1 MNITRHTSIVFVS
14 FHPHISVSPH
24 TLNPPHPTA
33 DPTLATDQTTA
44 ASAPPPPSA
53 SVSSSTALSDSADW
67 MSSGPSFNTSSSVS
81 GSAKPAAGGSSSLDA
96 DAALAA
102 FLAAQEMEE
111 GGEPRIRKP
120 DVRKGYED
128 DNSYDEDE
136 MEGSEGAQGETEK
149 IWGDKEG
156 ND

>member
-24 TLNPPHPTA
+24 TLHPPHPTA

-53 SVSSSTALSDSADW
+53 SVSSSTALS
-67 MSSGPSFNTSSSVS
+67 
-81 GSAKPAAGGSSSLDA
+81 AGGSSSLDA